1 MTNALRLYGYGA
13 DAPALAQKL
22 TPRAASF
29 PTVDLLGFF
38 PDEAAFVDALLTL
51 RGESEEPVVTTDHE
65 SVQKWVSEHRL
76 VPETLADALPCA
88 VYAQSMDP
96 LFAAAPYALVTDA
109 LRATP
114 PTVSLSGTTR
124 GKR

>member
-1 MTNALRLYGYGA
+1 M
-13 DAPALAQKL
+13 
-22 TPRAASF
+22 
-29 PTVDLLGFF
+29 
-38 PDEAAFVDALLTL
+38 
-51 RGESEEPVVTTDHE
+51 
-65 SVQKWVSEHRL
+65 
-76 VPETLADALPCA
+76 PETLVDALPCA